1 MPAVPVVVA
10 RDRKGLLP
18 LCSKDESILI
28 VEQKVKEY
36 NGLHWHS
43 GILHEDCLQY
53 NPSVKYLE
61 TDYTFDDAD
70 KASIEA
76 RLDQYDTIVITNYY
90 LRGNLNNRDY
100 IDDLCKKHPE
110 KKIIVV
116 TNTPYEE
123 LSIPQ
128 NAGTVI
134 VSFTSAPNNVE
145 VVAGVLF
152 GRMTAEGVWPVA
164 KRVD

>member
-1 MPAVPVVVA
+1 MDYSAQCINIVSTNPDCVFLAVEG
-10 RDRKGLLP
+10 DYMGT
-18 LCSKDESILI
+18 C
-28 VEQKVKEY
+28 VKQ
-36 NGLHWHS
+36 LR
-43 GILHEDCLQY
+43 QY
-53 NPSVKYLE
+53 GFE
-61 TDYTFDDAD
+61 G
-70 KASIEA
+70 
-76 RLDQYDTIVITNYY
+76 TIIS
-90 LRGNLNNRDY
+90 R
-100 IDDLCKKHPE
+100 
-110 KKIIVV
+110 
-116 TNTPYEE
+116 EE